1 MLARTLTLQTA
12 TQQAAVCGPRDGRA
26 WLCSTVYRITGNE
39 DAAEVAD
46 ALAKPL
52 RILLVLVLAWL
63 VSRILRRMVTRTAS
77 HVRDAPRV
85 GVMREEADDR
95 LLLDDLARRRHAQR
109 VDTLASVLRNVVSV
123 LVWVVATLVI
133 LSDLGVDMA
142 PLLASAGVA
151 TVVIGFGAQQVV
163 RDYLAGLFML
173 MEDQY
178 GVGDVVD
185 VGDAVGTVELVSL
198 RVTRLRDVE
207 GVVWWVPNGQMT
219 RVGNKSQQWSRA
231 LLDVAVAPDTD
242 INQAT
247 EVIQHTADEMW
258 GDAEWHGKLLDPP
271 EVWGVE
277 DIGVG
282 GILIRLVVKTVPLEQ
297 WAVSRELRARLKRAF
312 DAVGISLP
320 VQQQR
325 ITYEMGAPPPPD
337 TAAVDAPNADAPGGE
352 TGSDDR

>member
-1 MLARTLTLQTA
+1 MLERALSLQADAQTA
-12 TQQAAVCGPRDGRA
+12 ACGPRSDRG
-26 WLCSTVYRITGNE
+26 WLCTTVYRISGNQ

-46 ALAKPL
+46 AIAKPL
-52 RILLVLVLAWL
+52 RIALVVLLAWL
-63 VSRILRRMVTRTAS
+63 VARVLRRVVTRGAT
-77 HVRDAPRV
+77 HLRDAPRV
-85 GVMREEADDR
+85 SPFVGATTGAE
-95 LLLDDLARRRHAQR
+95 LLDDLARQRHAQR
-109 VDTLASVLRNVVSV
+109 VDTLSAVLRNAVTI
-123 LVWVVATLVI
+123 LVWLVATLVI

-178 GVGDVVD
+178 GVGDVID
-185 VGDAVGTVELVSL
+185 MGEATGTVEWVSL

-207 GVVWWVPNGQMT
+207 GVVWWVPNGQVT
-219 RVGNKSQQWSRA
+219 RVGNQSQQWSRA

-242 INQAT
+242 INRAT
-247 EVIQHTADEMW
+247 QVIQQTADEMW
-258 GDAEWHGKLLDPP
+258 HDAEWSGRLLDRP

-282 GILIRLVVKTVPLEQ
+282 GILIRLVVKTVPLAQ
-297 WAVSRELRARLKRAF
+297 WEVSRELRARLKRAF
-312 DAVGISLP
+312 DAAGVRLP

-325 ITYEMGAPPPPD
+325 ITYEMGAPPPPV
-337 TAAVDAPNADAPGGE
+337 A
-352 TGSDDR
+352 GSPDSSE